1 MTYTI
6 LQETDAPNSYKYL
19 KVDVNGV
26 EQTIKVKAGTSQA
39 EVDAIIDAEL
49 EEAKTEKENQERL
62 EKALAEVE

>member
-6 LQETDAPNSYKYL
+6 LKETDAPNSCKYL

-26 EQTIKVKAGTSQA
+26 EQIIKIKAGTSQA

-49 EEAKTEKENQERL
+49 EQIKTEKENQERL

>member
-6 LQETDAPNSYKYL
+6 LQETDAPNGCKYL

-26 EQTIKVKAGTSQA
+26 EQTLKVKTGTSQE

-49 EEAKTEKENQERL
+49 EEARIEQENQERL
-62 EKALAEVE
+62 EKELAEAE